1 MRSLKCLTLASLIAA
16 AACGSD
22 STTAPSAPSTP
33 VVSNAVSVSDD
44 RFSSPNIQ
52 VAPGTTVTWTWAS
65 NASQHNVSFSDGT
78 TSGNRGAN
86 ATFTRTFATPGT
98 FSYNCTLHSGMNG
111 TVTVK

>member
-1 MRSLKCLTLASLIAA
+1 MRSLNFLALAGLITI

-33 VVSNAVSVSDD
+33 VLSNAVSISDD
-44 RFSSPNIQ
+44 RFTSPNIQ
-52 VAPGTTVTWTWAS
+52 VSAATTVTWTWAS
-65 NASQHNVSFSDGT
+65 NASQHSVSFADGT

-86 ATFTRTFATPGT
+86 ATFTRTFPSAGT

>member
-1 MRSLKCLTLASLIAA
+1 MRSLNVFAFASLIAV

-22 STTAPSAPSTP
+22 STTAPSAPVS
-33 VVSNAVSVSDD
+33 SNAVTISNNQ
-44 RFSSPNIQ
+44 FSSSNIQ
-52 VAPGTTVTWTWAS
+52 VSAGTTVTWTWAS

-86 ATFTRTFATPGT
+86 ATFTRTFATAGT
-98 FSYNCTLHSGMNG
+98 FSYFCTLHSGMTG

>member
-1 MRSLKCLTLASLIAA
+1 MRSLNVFALASLLAV

-22 STTAPSAPSTP
+22 STTAPSGPAS
-33 VVSNAVSVSDD
+33 SNAVAISDN

-52 VAPGTTVTWTWAS
+52 VSPGTTVTWTWAS
-65 NASQHNVSFSDGT
+65 NASQHNVSFGDGT

-86 ATFTRTFATPGT
+86 ATFTRTFATAGT
-98 FSYNCTLHSGMNG
+98 FSYFCTLHSGMTG